1 MPKQR
6 ILPHIILGII
16 SSNDDRVTGKEITD
30 YVQREIG
37 EFWQV
42 AHSQVYP
49 ELKRMVADKW
59 LISHA
64 VPGNDKEKQ
73 YSMTQKGQDILEE
86 WLSLPNEETPLQK
99 DIFSL
104 KLFFIRNKSDKR
116 IPVLLRGQIELLGKH
131 LRHLESRKENL
142 FASDES
148 IESHYGHYLILN
160 RAIARNRAQ
169 LSWLKDNLAEY

>member
-49 ELKRMVADKW
+49 ELKRMVADQW
-59 LISHA
+59 ITSHA

-73 YSMTQKGQDILEE
+73 YSMTDLGRQILDD
-86 WLSLPNEETPLQK
+86 WLSLPSGETPLQK

-116 IPVLLRGQIELLGKH
+116 IPILLKGQIELLAKH
-131 LRHLESRKENL
+131 LRHLEQRKESL
-142 FASDES
+142 FAREENIDK
-148 IESHYGHYLILN
+148 HYGHYLILN

-169 LSWLKDNLAEY
+169 LNWLKDNLVE